1 MAVTR
6 RSRRILYAL
15 VVLAAALAFLALL
28 LPRSATPVRTARVE
42 RSSLRVTVSCSGEL
56 RPPREGE
63 LRAPEAGSVA
73 ALEAAEGAVARAGQP
88 LLRLASPELVTQQL
102 GARADLAQLEAERS
116 AASADLLEARADV
129 ERRRRTSEQD
139 ARLLKADAISRE
151 EAEASA
157 AALRAAQARLEAA
170 TARATSLDPADA
182 SSRLALAGA
191 RVRQLDARVSGLLV
205 RAPIDGTVF
214 GLPRV
219 GEAVSLGQRLGG
231 LARPDRP
238 RLLVRVDEPDV
249 PRVAVGQRLLVY
261 FDGLPGKRF
270 EGTLVSIDRGLRP
283 SEGREVAEGEGELAD
298 PDRLL
303 PLNAGVSVEVVV
315 GDRKDALV
323 VPRGAL
329 QRDGDQRYVLVV
341 RNGRAERRRVEV
353 GLIGLSEVEVLEG
366 LTAGEEVILL
376 GATPIAPGQR
386 VRARAG

>member
-1 MAVTR
+1 MPATR
-6 RSRRILYAL
+6 RSRPTLYAL
-15 VVLAAALAFLALL
+15 LVLAALAFLALV

-73 ALEAAEGAVARAGQP
+73 ALEVAEGAVVRAGQP

-116 AASADLLEARADV
+116 ASAADLLEARADV
-129 ERRRRTSEQD
+129 ESRRRTAEQD

-151 EAEASA
+151 QAEASA

-170 TARATSLDPADA
+170 TARATSLNPADA
-182 SSRLALAGA
+182 SSRLALARA
-191 RVRQLDARVSGLLV
+191 RVRQLDARVSALLI

-214 GLPRV
+214 GLPRG
-219 GEAVSLGQRLGG
+219 GEAVSLGEHLGG

-249 PRVAVGQRLLVY
+249 PRVAVGQRLLVS

-270 EGTLVSIDRGLRP
+270 AGTLRSLDRGLRE
-283 SEGREVAEGEGELAD
+283 SDGRQVAEGEGELAD
-298 PDRLL
+298 PGHLL
-303 PLNAGVSVEVVV
+303 PLNASVSVEVVV
-315 GDRKDALV
+315 GDRKDTLV

-329 QRDGDQRYVLVV
+329 EGEGDRRYVLVV
-341 RNGRAERRRVEV
+341 RKGRAERRHVEV
-353 GLIGLSEVEVLEG
+353 GLIGLSQVEVIEG
-366 LTAGEEVILL
+366 LSAGEEVILL

>member
-1 MAVTR
+1 V
-6 RSRRILYAL
+6 LYTL
-15 VVLAAALAFLALL
+15 VVAALALAFLALL
-28 LPRSATPVRTARVE
+28 LPRSATPVRTSRAE
-42 RSSLRVTVSCSGEL
+42 RSNLRVTVSCSGEL

-73 ALEAAEGAVARAGQP
+73 ALEVAEGAVVRAGQP

-102 GARADLAQLEAERS
+102 GARADLAQLEAEHS
-116 AASADLLEARADV
+116 ASSADLLEARADV
-129 ERRRRTSEQD
+129 EARRRAAEQD
-139 ARLLKADAISRE
+139 ARLLKADAISRGA
-151 EAEASA
+151 AEASA

-170 TARATSLDPADA
+170 TARATSLDPADP
-182 SSRLALAGA
+182 SSRLALARA

-205 RAPIDGTVF
+205 RAPIDGTAF

-219 GEAVSLGQRLGG
+219 GEAVSLGQHLGG
-231 LARPDRP
+231 LAHPDRP

-249 PRVAVGQRLLVY
+249 PRVAVGQRLLVS

-270 EGTLVSIDRGLRP
+270 EGQLLSLDRGLRE
-283 SEGREVAEGEGELAD
+283 SEGRQVAEGEGELAD
-298 PDRLL
+298 PGHLL

-315 GDRKDALV
+315 GDRKDTLV

-329 QRDGDQRYVLVV
+329 EREGDRRYVLVV
-341 RNGRAERRRVEV
+341 RDGRAERRPVEV

-366 LTAGEEVILL
+366 LSPGEEVILL